1 MSCQIAKTEYWKI
14 MIWLSGHKMLKFGNT
29 IWAAQ
34 LATRPKSSVPFYE
47 KLSTYVSPRVS
58 GCNKLL
64 LYFHKQKKKYLE
76 WKYYFLTIY
85 IYSVNNTVFTSSELA
100 ESPQDLSSGALL
112 DKESYNEDDSKSEEP
127 SSPPSTPQ
135 SLPSGSNRPPPPLIP
150 FSPKS
155 SSAGKVALRYLQN
168 C

>member
-1 MSCQIAKTEYWKI
+1 MKI
-14 MIWLSGHKMLKFGNT
+14 LLSYK
-29 IWAAQ
+29 
-34 LATRPKSSVPFYE
+34 
-47 KLSTYVSPRVS
+47 
-58 GCNKLL
+58 
-64 LYFHKQKKKYLE
+64 
-76 WKYYFLTIY
+76 IY

-155 SSAGKVALRYLQN
+155 SSAGKVALQYLQN
-168 C
+168 CFY

>member
-1 MSCQIAKTEYWKI
+1 M
-14 MIWLSGHKMLKFGNT
+14 
-29 IWAAQ
+29 
-34 LATRPKSSVPFYE
+34 
-47 KLSTYVSPRVS
+47 
-58 GCNKLL
+58 
-64 LYFHKQKKKYLE
+64 
-76 WKYYFLTIY
+76 
-85 IYSVNNTVFTSSELA
+85 A

-155 SSAGKVALRYLQN
+155 SSAGKVALHYLTTAKLALECKYEDKLAQRDIATSFKSPV
-168 C
+168 CK

>member
-1 MSCQIAKTEYWKI
+1 MLANKI
-14 MIWLSGHKMLKFGNT
+14 LLFFNNKKGN
-29 IWAAQ
+29 IY
-34 LATRPKSSVPFYE
+34 SE
-47 KLSTYVSPRVS
+47 
-58 GCNKLL
+58 
-64 LYFHKQKKKYLE
+64 
-76 WKYYFLTIY
+76 KYYFLTIY
-85 IYSVNNTVFTSSELA
+85 IYSVNNTVFISSELA

-155 SSAGKVALRYLQN
+155 SSAGKVTLHYLQK